1 MMVDFLRVLFGC
13 LFATTMANNTNY
25 HQHHGPHPCC
35 LPNNHK
41 PNVMMI
47 ITSPQGRSSSC
58 VAAAAWRT
66 TAKTSN
72 LTKQDMVKVCE
83 CVNRNIFKFHWRP
96 SIHPSIFCI
105 FHVHPSTPQHAF
117 NISHPLPLCFAIIRM
132 F

>member
-1 MMVDFLRVLFGC
+1 MMVDFLQMLFGC
-13 LFATTMANNTNY
+13 LFATTMTYNTNY

-47 ITSPQGRSSSC
+47 ITSPQGRSSSF
-58 VAAAAWRT
+58 VAAAWRT